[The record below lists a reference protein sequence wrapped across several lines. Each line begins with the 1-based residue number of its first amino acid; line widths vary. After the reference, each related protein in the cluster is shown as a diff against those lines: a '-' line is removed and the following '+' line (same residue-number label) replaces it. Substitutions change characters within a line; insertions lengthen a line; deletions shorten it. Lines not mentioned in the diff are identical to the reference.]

1 MRAFLFFVLLVVL
14 LGFPLSCKRTKGG
27 DPSIIHEAEQPEA
40 LFLQFKNK
48 ALQKEFEEFV
58 NCFATWPEPYDSQFV
73 ISIYFRKE
81 KKDTIVSLWGN
92 PGRPLWVN
100 APFEYLAFKKG
111 RFITIDS
118 MDSIHLKDIFN
129 YSEDC
134 LIQWESVPLVDY
146 DQIGCYWAVD
156 QYPSIIRFKM
166 VSPDSL
172 SLIERR
178 HSQYEKNY
186 RDYDFFELRKM
197 NYAQK
202 WE

>member
-92 PGRPLWVN
+92 PGRPDWRYV
-100 APFEYLAFKKG
+100 PFETLAFRG
-111 RFITIDS
+111 DRFITIDS
-118 MDSIHLKDIFN
+118 WDSIHLKDIVDFSAD
-129 YSEDC
+129 Y
-134 LIQWESVPLVDY
+134 LIQKECVPEVDY
-146 DQIGCYWAVD
+146 NQRDCYWAVD

>member
-73 ISIYFRKE
+73 ISIFFRKE
-81 KKDTIVSLWGN
+81 RKDTIVYFRGN
-92 PGRPLWVN
+92 PGRPLWIN
-100 APFEYLAFKKG
+100 APLENLAFKKG
-111 RFITIDS
+111 RFFTIIS
-118 MDSIHLKDIFN
+118 DSILLNDVLN
-129 YSEDC
+129 YSADY
-134 LIQWESVPLVDY
+134 LIPWESVPLVDY
-146 DQIGCYWAVD
+146 DQRGCYWSVD
-156 QYPSIIRFKM
+156 EPSSMVEFKV

-172 SLIERR
+172 NLIERR
-178 HSQYEKNY
+178 HSRYEEKY
-186 RDYDFFELRKM
+186 KDYDFFELRKM